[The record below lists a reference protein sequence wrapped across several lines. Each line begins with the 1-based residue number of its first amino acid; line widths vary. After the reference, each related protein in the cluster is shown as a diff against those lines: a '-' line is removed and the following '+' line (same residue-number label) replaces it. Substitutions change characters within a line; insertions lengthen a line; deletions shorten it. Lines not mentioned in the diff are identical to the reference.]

1 MACFFATL
9 ITRILMKKSITAAY
23 AGAQGLHWAAYC
35 GVISLAG
42 IYLQAKGF
50 DTAQVG
56 FVLALATI
64 APALIQPF
72 LAASADRSA
81 RLSLRAYLTILSVL
95 AISCSLLLFLF
106 DLPDFVVLSV
116 FLLASVLIHLLEP
129 LLNSIAS
136 YSFRNGIPLDFG
148 ISRSMGSIAFAF
160 TSLGL
165 GYAAKHL
172 GGDSI
177 VLFSGLLTALF
188 LVCLFLLPKMPPEGS
203 AGKESE
209 TAIKSCSVAQFLIR
223 YPRYVW
229 TMVGFFFIAAFHV
242 MTETYLINMMERIG
256 GDSSHVG
263 VAMLVANAS
272 EFIVIFFFERIRKLL
287 SSGKWLIVAAFF
299 FAVKALLF
307 HLAPSVPMMYLAQ
320 ALESVTYGIYAPSI
334 VHFADEEI
342 APADSVKG
350 QSIWIAIFTLGGSL
364 GNYAGGFI
372 IKAASVR
379 AMTFSG
385 FLFCALGALIV
396 TVVQL
401 NRKHAKA

>member
-1 MACFFATL
+1 
-9 ITRILMKKSITAAY
+9 MKKSITAVY

-72 LAASADRSA
+72 LAASADRS
-81 RLSLRAYLTILSVL
+81 RHLSLRAYLTVLCAL
-95 AISCSLLLFLF
+95 AIGCTLLLFLF
-106 DLPDFVVLSV
+106 DLPGTVVLII
-116 FLLASVLIHLLEP
+116 FLAASILIHLLEP

-136 YSFRNGIPLDFG
+136 YSFRHDIPLDFG

-172 GGDSI
+172 GTDSI

-188 LVCLFLLPKMPPEGS
+188 VLCLYLLPKMPPEGNT
-203 AGKESE
+203 AELRE
-209 TAIKSCSVAQFLIR
+209 TNEKACTVLQFLVR
-223 YPRYVW
+223 YPKYVW

-263 VAMLVANAS
+263 VAMLVANVS
-272 EFIVIFFFERIRKLL
+272 EFVVIFFFERIRKYL
-287 SSGKWLIVAAFF
+287 SSGKWLIVAGFF
-299 FAVKALLF
+299 FALKALLF
-307 HLAPSVPMMYLAQ
+307 HLAPNVPLMYLAQ

-364 GNYAGGFI
+364 GNYVGGII
-372 IKAASVR
+372 IKAANVR

-385 FLFCALGALIV
+385 FLFCAFGALIV
-396 TVVQL
+396 TLVQL
-401 NRKHAKA
+401 NKRSRA